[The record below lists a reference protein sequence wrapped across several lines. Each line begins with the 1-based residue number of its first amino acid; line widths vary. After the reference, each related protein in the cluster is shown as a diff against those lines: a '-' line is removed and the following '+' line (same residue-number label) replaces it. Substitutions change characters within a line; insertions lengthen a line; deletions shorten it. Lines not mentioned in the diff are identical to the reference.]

1 MQADN
6 SAPPPADTPRVLR
19 VEKAHSVLKKTS
31 RATWNTYISRLDRDQ
46 YTVLSCWLLLIT
58 SVGLFI
64 VLLLTFGK
72 QFCMVVFLSISGLV
86 VLFVLATRSSQSV
99 AHGEAEPP
107 SAPTAPAYQLRKPS
121 MMFEKYNE
129 ACHVALPPS
138 SGSRA
143 PHETAKRG
151 FFRALISRLRKGH
164 LQVNPYY
171 TTLTEDAPSI
181 EGAVVENPVTKPSTR
196 RSFDPGKDPT
206 PDTKKRIGFQEE
218 PLMQMEG
225 EQLTGVNT
233 PTSTQSTSRRHRR
246 SHSIRPMTDTEIS
259 SHCRVD
265 RSMSVFATV
274 TPGSSVPGLRPLK
287 SGIKGSVTPKLGAP
301 AAKRTG
307 STTST
312 RRTVNFTGLYITDE
326 ESVSAADAQDG
337 KSARSPLEKKISTTG
352 SVCSWGIA
360 NRVRRSLPAKGS
372 SSSRKR
378 HHDSHASSSS
388 PDLRIGSSRTYVLR
402 DPANG
407 YRKIHHVWGH

>member
-1 MQADN
+1 
-6 SAPPPADTPRVLR
+6 
-19 VEKAHSVLKKTS
+19 
-31 RATWNTYISRLDRDQ
+31 
-46 YTVLSCWLLLIT
+46 
-58 SVGLFI
+58 
-64 VLLLTFGK
+64 
-72 QFCMVVFLSISGLV
+72 MVVFLSISGLV
-86 VLFVLATRSSQSV
+86 VLFVLFVQPPEGTLRRRALRDVLFGRETGTHTAAMCQENVAAPTASPSSQHHQKKPSV

-107 SAPTAPAYQLRKPS
+107 SAPIAPVYQLRKPS
-121 MMFEKYNE
+121 MMFEKCNE

-143 PHETAKRG
+143 PQETAKRG

-196 RSFDPGKDPT
+196 RGFDPGKDTT

-225 EQLTGVNT
+225 EQLTGT
-233 PTSTQSTSRRHRR
+233 PTSTQSASRRHRR

-259 SHCRVD
+259 SRCRVD

-301 AAKRTG
+301 AAKRTA

-312 RRTVNFTGLYITDE
+312 RRTVNFTGLASPMKKVSPPPVRKMANL
-326 ESVSAADAQDG
+326 SVS
-337 KSARSPLEKKISTTG
+337 TG
-352 SVCSWGIA
+352 EENLDDKQCVLVGHSEPSETEP
-360 NRVRRSLPAKGS
+360 PAKGS